1 MENLKR
7 ILWNKY
13 RKENYTFKN
22 CDFRDDI
29 FDDLFL
35 GVYPTLKDFFKYYW
49 ESEGANIP
57 ESVLKHLNV
66 RQALK
71 ENIDSLVVIS
81 FVQYIQEL
89 KKDDED
95 YSYVNEEWSEN
106 PMETAVVFVFKRLYL
121 GRSYHVKTR

>member
-7 ILWNKY
+7 ILWSKY
-13 RKENYTFKN
+13 RQENYTFRN
-22 CDFRDDI
+22 HDFREDV

-49 ESEGANIP
+49 ESQGASIP
-57 ESVLKHLNV
+57 EGVLKHLNV

-71 ENIDSLVVIS
+71 DNINSLIVIS

-95 YSYVNEEWSEN
+95 YSYINEEWSEN
-106 PMETAVVFVFKRLYL
+106 PIETAVVFVFKRVHL
-121 GRSYHVKTR
+121 GRDYYVKSK